1 MKLRDIQRLLQAD
14 LVSGPEECLETE
26 IDSGCGSD
34 LMSDVLAF
42 GHPGQV
48 LLTGL
53 TNAQSVRTADII
65 ETKAIVYVRNKRPD
79 ESVLELARLKNIP
92 LLATRHMMFEACGIL
107 FQHGL
112 PAAGHVDQVE
122 TQVDINGTNGFSHA
136 FEIVGGNFG
145 RAGNVSTAAKELLKE
160 LGVDSGIIRRAAIA
174 AYEAEMNIVMYAER
188 GELTLLVT
196 PDLISIR
203 LRDKGPGIPDI
214 ELAMQEGYSTAT
226 QEMREMGFGA
236 GMGLPNIQKNA
247 DRFKITSEV
256 GKGTSLEIYFDLRSQ
271 KRGEA

>member
-14 LVSGPEECLETE
+14 LISGPEECLETE

-107 FQHGL
+107 FQQGL

-122 TQVDINGTNGFSHA
+122 TQVDINGTNGFSHV
-136 FEIVGGNFG
+136 FEIMGGNFG

-256 GKGTSLEIYFDLRSQ
+256 GKGTSLEIYFDLHSQ
-271 KRGEA
+271 KRGES